1 MIHERVIFLSE
12 KYDDGTVQGY
22 CRSGGLIQAFH
33 KDELESYK
41 IKLENYYC
49 DTDLKDQLYLVY
61 YLETR
66 KCWKST
72 RPQSEYFSMT
82 IQRQ

>member
-12 KYDDGTVQGY
+12 KYDDGTMEGY
-22 CRSGGLIQAFH
+22 CRSGSLIQAFH

-61 YLETR
+61 YLESFVALKLGNVGTT
-66 KCWKST
+66 SV
-72 RPQSEYFSMT
+72 QVNE
-82 IQRQ
+82 ID